1 LQILGKPT
9 ILSHIINNAESTNK
23 TIQLVENLS
32 REDLSLYDK
41 AVAIYEIL
49 SEKLQKSGHE
59 EILSKLFSY
68 INKTAGAII
77 K

>member
-1 LQILGKPT
+1 LQGKEGILLANFGKPT

-49 SEKLQKSGHE
+49 SEKLQKVDTKKFF
-59 EILSKLFSY
+59 LSYSH
-68 INKTAGAII
+68 I
-77 K
+77 